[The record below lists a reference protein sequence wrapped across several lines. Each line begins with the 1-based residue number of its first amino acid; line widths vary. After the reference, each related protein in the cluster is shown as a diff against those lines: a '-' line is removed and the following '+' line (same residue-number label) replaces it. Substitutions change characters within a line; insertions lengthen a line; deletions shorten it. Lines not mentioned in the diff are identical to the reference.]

1 MTSKAFSKAEAD
13 HVLEWH
19 ACLTGF
25 LLQKAVL
32 EIEEKFEAAMS
43 KALEGVSLSFDSWT
57 DLSPN
62 QLMALAVLT
71 AHARYRV
78 RYESQSMHSKGS

>member
-1 MTSKAFSKAEAD
+1 M
-13 HVLEWH
+13 LEWH
-19 ACLTGF
+19 ACLTGS

-57 DLSPN
+57 DLSHN
-62 QLMALAVLT
+62 QLMALAALT
-71 AHARYRV
+71 SEIPRQV
-78 RYESQSMHSKGS
+78 